1 MEMALNF
8 EFFYQWVQ
16 TKLCVN
22 LSAYKEKQMQRRIQN
37 IMENEN
43 VRTLE
48 DYAKLME
55 RDREAKQRF
64 LEHIT
69 INVTEFYRN
78 KELFDL
84 FEKHLIRLS
93 KENRNLKIWSAACSI
108 GAEPYTLAML
118 LKKNN
123 LRASQLIATDIDQ
136 TILMKAREGIYKDS
150 EIRNMPSNE
159 KQLYFTKDE
168 KMLYHLSP
176 EIKRMVMFKKHDL
189 LKDRYESNCNII
201 VCRNVTIYFKNDA
214 RDEVYQKFADA
225 LVPGGILFTGATETI
240 NYCEN
245 FGLRKIDSFIY
256 EKMA

>member
-1 MEMALNF
+1 MTMALNF
-8 EFFYQWVQ
+8 EFFNQWVH
-16 TKLCVN
+16 TKLGVE

-43 VRTLE
+43 VQTLE
-48 DYAKLME
+48 QYAQLLE

-84 FEKHLIRLS
+84 FEKHLVRLA
-93 KENRNLKIWSAACSI
+93 KENRSLKIWSAACSI
-108 GAEPYTLAML
+108 GAEPYTLAMI
-118 LKKNN
+118 LKKNQI
-123 LRASQLIATDIDQ
+123 RTTPIIATDIDQ
-136 TILMKAREGIYKDS
+136 TILSKAREGIYKDN
-150 EIRNMPSNE
+150 EIRNLPVNE
-159 KQLYFTKDE
+159 KQLYFEKDE
-168 KMLYHLSP
+168 KNLYHISP
-176 EIKRMVMFKKHDL
+176 EIKRQVQFKKHDL
-189 LKDRYESNCNII
+189 LKDRYESNCQVI

-214 RDEVYQKFADA
+214 RDAVYQKFADA

-245 FGLRKIDSFIY
+245 FGLKKIDSFIY
-256 EKMA
+256 EKMR

>member
-1 MEMALNF
+1 MALNF
-8 EFFYQWVQ
+8 EFFNQWVQ
-16 TKLCVN
+16 TKLGVN

-55 RDREAKQRF
+55 RDREAKQRS

-123 LRASQLIATDIDQ
+123 LRASQLIATDID
-136 TILMKAREGIYKDS
+136 
-150 EIRNMPSNE
+150 
-159 KQLYFTKDE
+159 
-168 KMLYHLSP
+168 
-176 EIKRMVMFKKHDL
+176 
-189 LKDRYESNCNII
+189 
-201 VCRNVTIYFKNDA
+201 
-214 RDEVYQKFADA
+214 
-225 LVPGGILFTGATETI
+225 
-240 NYCEN
+240 
-245 FGLRKIDSFIY
+245 
-256 EKMA
+256 